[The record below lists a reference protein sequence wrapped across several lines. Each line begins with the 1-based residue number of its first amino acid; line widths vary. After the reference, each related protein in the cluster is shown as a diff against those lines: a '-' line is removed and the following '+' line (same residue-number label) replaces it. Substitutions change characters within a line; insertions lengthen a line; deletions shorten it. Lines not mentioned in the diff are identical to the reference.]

1 MWNPFKKKVKEP
13 PFNIYHPEVADKI
26 EFAFEAGPV
35 LRKKKFYRFKLN
47 EDFTTTEFEHRTGRY
62 IWIESYLRQ
71 AGRKM
76 DDQTLSQ
83 YIEKMKF
90 YLSGKVGEVDLV
102 KAVQILI
109 TMEAWTKTSFSP
121 ELIKRLA
128 SVVYFDETED
138 LRSYNKNYGENK
150 ILFWEKYDKD
160 LNFFLSKPIVEWFNL
175 KNLSVKYLQSYIQE
189 REQMIADLTLDT
201 QTQ

>member
-76 DDQTLSQ
+76 D
-83 YIEKMKF
+83 
-90 YLSGKVGEVDLV
+90 
-102 KAVQILI
+102 
-109 TMEAWTKTSFSP
+109 
-121 ELIKRLA
+121 
-128 SVVYFDETED
+128 
-138 LRSYNKNYGENK
+138 EN
-150 ILFWEKYDKD
+150 
-160 LNFFLSKPIVEWFNL
+160 V
-175 KNLSVKYLQSYIQE
+175 IQP
-189 REQMIADLTLDT
+189 
-201 QTQ
+201 